1 MELRVLGCSGG
12 IASGQA
18 TTAFLVDH
26 TLLVDA
32 GTGVGT
38 LQPHEMSKIDSILL
52 THSHL
57 DHISHLPFLLNT
69 LIGMGHPT
77 IEVYALTET
86 LEALQDHIFN
96 NVIWPDFTQLPSKA
110 APSVRLNTIE
120 IGQTLTIGDKQVVVL
135 PAFHS
140 VPAVGYWVGNEQ
152 AAFAFSGD
160 CSQNDVFWEALNNL
174 PPVDMLIVDNQYTD
188 EEKGISALAKHYY
201 PASLA
206 EDLRKLTYYPPVYIS
221 HLPTV
226 NTDAVITE
234 INCDLASWAPKLL
247 MTGHR
252 YQLAAAVDQADSET
266 VAHSS

>member
-1 MELRVLGCSGG
+1 MELRILGCSGG

-18 TTAFLVDH
+18 TTAFLVDG

-38 LQPHEMSKIDSILL
+38 LAADEMTEIDSILL

-69 LIGMGHPT
+69 LIGIGHPT
-77 IEVYALTET
+77 IQVYALRET
-86 LEALQDHIFN
+86 LEALQDHVFN
-96 NVIWPDFTQLPSKA
+96 NVIWPDFTQLPTKTT
-110 APSVRLNTIE
+110 PSVKLNVIE
-120 IGQTLTIGDKQVVVL
+120 IGQTLAIGDKQVVVL
-135 PAFHS
+135 PAFHT

-160 CSQNDVFWEALNNL
+160 CSQNNVFWEALNNL

-188 EEKGISALAKHYY
+188 EEKEISALAKHYY

-206 EDLRKLTYYPPVYIS
+206 EDLQKLTYKPPIYIT
-221 HLPTV
+221 HLPTI
-226 NTDAVITE
+226 NTEAVVGE
-234 INCDLASWAPKLL
+234 VENDLAFWSPNILTA
-247 MTGHR
+247 GHR
-252 YQLAAAVDQADSET
+252 YQIQSKTTNLSDSSKL
-266 VAHSS
+266 VPH

>member
-18 TTAFLVDH
+18 TTAFLVDK

-32 GTGVGT
+32 GTGVGN
-38 LQPHEMSKIDSILL
+38 LLPQEMSKIDSILL

-69 LIGMGHPT
+69 LIGTCHPT
-77 IEVYALTET
+77 IQVYALKET

-96 NVIWPDFTQLPSKA
+96 NIIWPDFTQLPSIA
-110 APSVRLNTIE
+110 TPSVKLNAIE
-120 IGQTLTIGDKQVVVL
+120 VGQTISIGDKQVVVL

-140 VPAVGYWVGNEQ
+140 VPSVGYWVVNDQ

-160 CSQNDVFWEALNNL
+160 CSENDVFWETLNNL

-188 EEKGISALAKHYY
+188 EEKAISALAKHYY
-201 PASLA
+201 PVSLA
-206 EDLRKLTYYPPVYIS
+206 KDLQKLTYQPPVYIS

-226 NTDAVITE
+226 NADAVITE
-234 INCDLASWAPKLL
+234 IYCDLAPWSPKLL
-247 MTGHR
+247 KTGAR
-252 YQLAAAVDQADSET
+252 YELSAKDNLSDAQMSAES
-266 VAHSS
+266 

>member
-18 TTAFLVDH
+18 TTAFLVDN

-32 GTGVGT
+32 GTGVGA
-38 LQPHEMSKIDSILL
+38 LKPEEMSKIDSILL

-69 LIGMGHPT
+69 LIGIGHPT
-77 IEVYALTET
+77 IEVYALRET

-96 NVIWPDFTQLPSKA
+96 NIIWPDFTQLPSKA
-110 APSVRLNTIE
+110 APSVRLNVIE
-120 IGQTLTIGDKQVVVL
+120 VGQTLTINDKQVVVL

-140 VPAVGYWVGNEQ
+140 VPAVGFWVGNEQ
-152 AAFAFSGD
+152 SAFAFSGD

-206 EDLRKLTYYPPVYIS
+206 EDLQKLVYQPPVYIS

-226 NTDAVITE
+226 NADAVITE
-234 INCDLASWAPKLL
+234 IHADLALWTPKFLE
-247 MTGHR
+247 TGYC
-252 YQLAAAVDQADSET
+252 YQLARKSEPAEADASAQT
-266 VAHSS
+266 S